1 MAKAVFTTRVSPSY
15 KDVPEK
21 FYHFP
26 RTYLRQA
33 EAAVGDMVVY
43 YEPRR
48 TGLENSAA
56 QGRQAYF
63 AVATVQRIRSDPE
76 QTDHFYADIENYL
89 NFDRPVPFKLGS
101 SYLESALERDDGQTN
116 KGAFGRSVR
125 VLPEPEF
132 AAIISA
138 GYASGID
145 RDTSVTPSTD
155 YGFSD
160 TEQAPY
166 ERPIVQTLVSRPFRE
181 ESFRRHV
188 RAAYDNRCAVTGLRL
203 INGGGRPEVQA
214 AHIMPVA
221 SHGPD
226 SVRNGLA
233 LSGTVHW
240 LFDRGLISI
249 ADDLSLIAPPK
260 LIPDA
265 LGGLVQHGRPLLIPR
280 DEAALPHRSFIEH
293 HRNHVFK
300 G

>member
-33 EAAVGDMVVY
+33 EAALGDMIVY

-48 TGLENSAA
+48 TGLENSAG
-56 QGRQAYF
+56 QGKQAYF
-63 AVATVQRIRSDPE
+63 AVATVQRIRPDLE
-76 QTDHFYADIENYL
+76 QADHFYADIENYL
-89 NFDRPVPFKLGS
+89 DFDQTVPFRNGGG
-101 SYLESALERDDGQTN
+101 YLESALQRDDGQTN

-125 VLPEPEF
+125 VLPEHEF
-132 AAIISA
+132 AAIIAA
-138 GYASGID
+138 GYAAGLE
-145 RDTSVTPSTD
+145 REASVSQTPEH
-155 YGFSD
+155 GFSD

-166 ERPIVQTLVSRPFRE
+166 ERPIVRSLISRPFRE

-188 RAAYDNRCAVTGLRL
+188 RLAYDNRCAVTGLRL

-221 SHGPD
+221 SNGPD
-226 SVRNGLA
+226 SIRNGLA

-249 ADDLSLIAPPK
+249 ADDLSLIAPPN

-265 LGGLVQHGRPLLIPR
+265 LAGLVQHGKPLFTPR

>member
-1 MAKAVFTTRVSPSY
+1 MR
-15 KDVPEK
+15 E
-21 FYHFP
+21 
-26 RTYLRQA
+26 
-33 EAAVGDMVVY
+33 
-43 YEPRR
+43 
-48 TGLENSAA
+48 
-56 QGRQAYF
+56 
-63 AVATVQRIRSDPE
+63 
-76 QTDHFYADIENYL
+76 
-89 NFDRPVPFKLGS
+89 
-101 SYLESALERDDGQTN
+101 DGKTS

-125 VLPEPEF
+125 LLPEHEF
-132 AAIISA
+132 AAIIAA
-138 GYASGID
+138 GYASISGYEPVRTNLAD
-145 RDTSVTPSTD
+145 F
-155 YGFSD
+155 GFSD

-166 ERPIVQTLVSRPFRE
+166 ERPIVQSLISRPFRE

-188 RAAYDNRCAVTGLRL
+188 RLAYDNRCAVTGLRL

-221 SHGPD
+221 SNGPD
-226 SVRNGLA
+226 SIRNGLA

-265 LGGLVQHGRPLLIPR
+265 LAGLVQHGKPLLTPR

>member
-1 MAKAVFTTRVSPSY
+1 MAKAVFTTRISPAY
-15 KDVPEK
+15 KDVPER

-33 EAAVGDMVVY
+33 EAAVGDMIVY

-48 TGLENSAA
+48 TGVENVSGH
-56 QGRQAYF
+56 GRQAYF
-63 AVATVQRIRSDPE
+63 AVARVTRIRSDP
-76 QTDHFYADIENYL
+76 DLANHFYADVEDYL
-89 NFDRPVPFKLGS
+89 DFDRPVPFKANNA
-101 SYLESALERDDGQTN
+101 YLESALERDDGLTN

-125 VLPEPEF
+125 VLLEHEF
-132 AAIISA
+132 AAIMSV
-138 GYASGID
+138 GYSDSITEMPASIEV
-145 RDTSVTPSTD
+145 SEP
-155 YGFSD
+155 GFSD
-160 TEQAPY
+160 AMPAAY
-166 ERPIVQTLVSRPFRE
+166 ARPIVQSLISRPFRE

-188 RAAYDNRCAVTGLRL
+188 RTAYDNRCAVTGLRL

-221 SHGPD
+221 SNGPD

-240 LFDRGLISI
+240 MFDRGLISV
-249 ADDLSLIAPPK
+249 ADDLTLLAPSK
-260 LIPDA
+260 LIPEA
-265 LGGLVQHGRPLLIPR
+265 LTSLVQHGRPLFIPR
-280 DEAALPHRSFIEH
+280 DDTALPHRSFIDH

>member
-1 MAKAVFTTRVSPSY
+1 MVKAVFMTRVSPDY
-15 KDVPEK
+15 DDVPEK
-21 FYHFP
+21 QYHFQQAY
-26 RTYLRQA
+26 RGQA
-33 EAAVGDMVVY
+33 EAAVGDMIVY

-48 TGLENSAA
+48 SGSSERSTS
-56 QGRQAYF
+56 GRQAYF
-63 AVATVQRIRSDPE
+63 AFARLTHIESDPILA
-76 QTDHFYADIENYL
+76 DHFYGFVDDFL
-89 NFDRPVPFKLGS
+89 DFDRPVPFKEAGG
-101 SYLESALERDDGQTN
+101 YYESALMREDGKTS

-125 VLPEPEF
+125 LLPEHEF
-132 AAIISA
+132 AAIIAA
-138 GYASGID
+138 GYASISGYEPVRTNLAD
-145 RDTSVTPSTD
+145 F
-155 YGFSD
+155 GFSD

-166 ERPIVQTLVSRPFRE
+166 ERPIVQSLISRPFRE

-188 RAAYDNRCAVTGLRL
+188 RLAYDNRCAVTGLRL

-221 SHGPD
+221 SNGPD
-226 SVRNGLA
+226 SIRNGLA

-265 LGGLVQHGRPLLIPR
+265 LAGLVQHGKPLLTPR

>member
-33 EAAVGDMVVY
+33 EAAVGDMIVY

-48 TGLENSAA
+48 TGLENST
-56 QGRQAYF
+56 GYGKQAYF
-63 AVATVQRIRSDPE
+63 AVATVRRIRPDPE

-89 NFDRPVPFKLGS
+89 DFDKPVPFKLGA

-125 VLPEPEF
+125 VLPQPDF
-132 AAIISA
+132 NAIVSA
-138 GYASGID
+138 GYPSGMDGDASVSQ
-145 RDTSVTPSTD
+145 TAD

-166 ERPIVQTLVSRPFRE
+166 ERSLVQALISRPFRE
-181 ESFRRHV
+181 ASFRRHV
-188 RAAYDNRCAVTGLRL
+188 RLAYDNRCAITGLRL

-249 ADDLSLIAPPK
+249 ADDLSLLAPPK

-265 LGGLVQHGRPLLIPR
+265 LASLVQHGRPLFTPH
-280 DEAALPHRSFIEH
+280 DDAALPHRSFIEY
-293 HRNHVFK
+293 HRNQVFK

>member
-1 MAKAVFTTRVSPSY
+1 MAKAILTTRVSPSY

-26 RTYLRQA
+26 QTYWRQV
-33 EAAVGDMVVY
+33 EDAVGDMIIY

-48 TGLENSAA
+48 TGLENGGG

-63 AVATVQRIRSDPE
+63 AVATIQRIRPDPE
-76 QTDHFYADIENYL
+76 QADHFYADIENYL
-89 NFDRPVPFKLGS
+89 DFDRPVPFKIGT

-125 VLPEPEF
+125 VLPEHEF
-132 AAIISA
+132 TAIIAA
-138 GYASGID
+138 GYPNGID
-145 RDTSVTPSTD
+145 DDAAATHSAD
-155 YGFSD
+155 HGFSD
-160 TEQAPY
+160 AAQSPY
-166 ERPIVQTLVSRPFRE
+166 ERPLIQTLISRPFRE

-188 RAAYDNRCAVTGLRL
+188 RLAYDNRCAVTGLRL

-249 ADDLSLIAPPK
+249 ADDMSLIAPPK

-265 LGGLVQHGRPLLIPR
+265 LGSLVQHGRPLFMPR
-280 DEAALPHRSFIEH
+280 DESAMPHRSFVEH
-293 HRNHVFK
+293 HRNLVFK

>member
-15 KDVPEK
+15 KDVPER

-48 TGLENSAA
+48 TGLENSAG
-56 QGRQAYF
+56 QGKQAYF
-63 AVATVQRIRSDPE
+63 AVATVQGIRPDPE
-76 QTDHFYADIENYL
+76 QADHFYADIENYL
-89 NFDRPVPFKLGS
+89 DFDRPVPFKRGGG
-101 SYLESALERDDGQTN
+101 YLESALQRDDGQTN

-125 VLPEPEF
+125 VLPEHEF

-138 GYASGID
+138 GYATGIE
-145 RDTSVTPSTD
+145 RDASVSPITD
-155 YGFSD
+155 YAFSD

-166 ERPIVQTLVSRPFRE
+166 ERPIVQTLISRPFRE

-188 RAAYDNRCAVTGLRL
+188 RLAYDNRCAVTGLRL

-221 SHGPD
+221 SNGPD
-226 SVRNGLA
+226 SIRNGLA

-249 ADDLSLIAPPK
+249 ADDLSLLAPSK

-265 LGGLVQHGRPLLIPR
+265 LAGLVQHGRPLFTPR
-280 DEAALPHRSFIEH
+280 DKAALPHRSFIDH

>member
-15 KDVPEK
+15 KDVPEHY
-21 FYHFP
+21 YHFG

-33 EAAVGDMVVY
+33 EAAVGDMVIY

-48 TGLENSAA
+48 TGLSNGKG

-63 AVATVQRIRSDPE
+63 AIATVLRIRPDPE
-76 QTDHFYADIENYL
+76 LADHFYADVENYL
-89 NFDRPVPFKLGS
+89 DFDRPVPFRLGDTF
-101 SYLESALERDDGQTN
+101 LESALQREGGQTS

-125 VLPEPEF
+125 VLPEHEF
-132 AAIISA
+132 AAICSA
-138 GYASGID
+138 GYPATAQGEF
-145 RDTSVTPSTD
+145 TPIRAPEF
-155 YGFSD
+155 GFAESD
-160 TEQAPY
+160 QTPY
-166 ERPIVQTLVSRPFRE
+166 ERPIVQTLISRPFRE

-249 ADDLSLIAPPK
+249 ADDLSLIAPVK

-265 LGGLVQHGRPLLIPR
+265 LGGLVQHGRPLFTPR
-280 DEAALPHRSFIEH
+280 DKAALPHRSFIEH